1 MMDDRWIE
9 QWEKGI
15 GVSPRLSTFFSSP
28 ESRTVIREF
37 KSYANTEGDVE
48 VLAFLL
54 ILYVWPE
61 KDRKTGRPS
70 PQVLKAT
77 ARCLEQCRRRIT
89 ALEGS
94 GLLGLPEA
102 VQQTCDQLQQWATHL
117 TLEARGWPIVPI
129 GNICIGNIPPAAKCH
144 RAKRQVISFL
154 TYYFQTLGCA
164 APPWRLITRFLV
176 LANLAPATAGDKDV
190 ATWWSNVQRRE
201 QRRTGTEPLAS
212 SQESP
217 LLLFRHFK
225 ELVWDGSH

>member
-129 GNICIGNIPPAAKCH
+129 GNIWIGNIPPAAKRH

-154 TYYFQTLGCA
+154 TSYFHGLGCA
-164 APPWRLITRFLV
+164 VPPWRMITRFLI
-176 LANLAPATAGDKDV
+176 LAQLAPATAMDKHI
-190 ATWWSNVQRRE
+190 ATWWSNVTRRE
-201 QRRTGTEPLAS
+201 HRTEGAEPLLPY
-212 SQESP
+212 QDDQFK
-217 LLLFRHFK
+217 LFEHFK
-225 ELVWDGSH
+225 SLIWSFS